1 MLSEALCITG
11 APVMQLAVDP
21 SNELN
26 RNAPVCGSPSSSF
39 RSSSA
44 TSGDGILPPVLIF
57 SAGAGAANVAVYVV
71 EYELQIAAER
81 ISRCVRSARDR
92 SQAVIISD

>member
-1 MLSEALCITG
+1 MLGEALCFTG

-39 RSSSA
+39 RSNSA
-44 TSGDGILPPVLIF
+44 TSGDGILPPCFDIQCRRRC
-57 SAGAGAANVAVYVV
+57 GNVAVYVV

-92 SQAVIISD
+92 S